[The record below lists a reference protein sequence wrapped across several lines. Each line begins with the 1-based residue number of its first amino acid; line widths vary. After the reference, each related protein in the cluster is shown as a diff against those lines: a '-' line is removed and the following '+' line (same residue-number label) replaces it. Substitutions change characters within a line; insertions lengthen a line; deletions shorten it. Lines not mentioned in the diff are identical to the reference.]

1 MTGHANEPYPASEV
15 PQGGTFP
22 EPGVEGPPSIGSP
35 MPEVP
40 EPEPTDEYYPYN
52 DTGQNDESDNSNEDN
67 SNQSSNS
74 DDSGDYE

>member
-1 MTGHANEPYPASEV
+1 
-15 PQGGTFP
+15 
-22 EPGVEGPPSIGSP
+22 